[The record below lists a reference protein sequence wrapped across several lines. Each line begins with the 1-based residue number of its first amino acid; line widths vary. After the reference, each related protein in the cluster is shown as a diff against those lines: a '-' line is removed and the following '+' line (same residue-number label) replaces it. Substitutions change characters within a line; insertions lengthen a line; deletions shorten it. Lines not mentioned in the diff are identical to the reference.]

1 MINKTAVGYA
11 YDSTKDSDKLKQQ
24 KQEIEQYCEDN
35 GFQLQTV
42 YMAGKSDGK
51 SKEEIFKTFVN
62 SLPEEIE
69 YIIVSRLE
77 GVTRDYLKY
86 ADIEKS
92 LGGKR
97 IVLTQVD
104 DASNDLST
112 FFSKF
117 KELGDEIFKQKI
129 NGTN

>member
-11 YDSTKDSDKLKQQ
+11 YDSSKDSDKLKQQ
-24 KQEIEQYCEDN
+24 KQEIEQYCKDN
-35 GFQLQTV
+35 RFQLQTV
-42 YMAGKSDGK
+42 YMAGKCDGK
-51 SKEEIFKTFVN
+51 SKEEVFKTFAN

-112 FFSKF
+112 FFF
-117 KELGDEIFKQKI
+117 KVQRAWR
-129 NGTN
+129 

>member
-1 MINKTAVGYA
+1 MDISVSAGAKT
-11 YDSTKDSDKLKQQ
+11 SP
-24 KQEIEQYCEDN
+24 
-35 GFQLQTV
+35 F
-42 YMAGKSDGK
+42 
-51 SKEEIFKTFVN
+51 
-62 SLPEEIE
+62 E

-117 KELGDEIFKQKI
+117 KELGDEILRFDTATLSI
-129 NGTN
+129 AGSARTRAATDLIRLD